1 MLAEQKD
8 FYERFYKG
16 LKRSK
21 TEKMKQGARLR
32 LIRELASANRPA
44 HRRILIAGCGGG
56 EDAGIFPE
64 KVIAFDL
71 SFTAVKTAKQSFPQN
86 IYLVSDAGYIPFKD
100 NMFDCIICS
109 EVIEHVPYPQKI
121 LTEFYRLLRQNGEL
135 ILSTPNWLSWW
146 GLARKLAEF
155 ILRKPVTARGQP
167 IDNWYTL
174 KTLQEK
180 LEQNFIIVER
190 RAIWYY
196 PPTGRGNFLIPDSV
210 VLPIFRFFQR
220 LDYSL
225 GRILPDIGGHIIAV
239 RGIKNVS

>member
-1 MLAEQKD
+1 MLKKQKD
-8 FYERFYKG
+8 FYERFYKD
-16 LKRSK
+16 LKRNK
-21 TEKMKQGARLR
+21 TEKMKQESRLR
-32 LIRELASANRPA
+32 LIRKLANADRSA

-56 EDAGIFPE
+56 GDAGIFPQ

-71 SFTAVKTAKQSFPQN
+71 SFTAVKAAQQSFPQN
-86 IYLVSDAGYIPFKD
+86 IYLVSDAEYIPLKD
-100 NMFDCIICS
+100 NTLDCIICS

-135 ILSTPNWLSWW
+135 ILSAPNWLSLW

-155 ILRKPVTARGQP
+155 ILRKPVTACGQP

-180 LEQNFIIVER
+180 LEQNFIIAER

-196 PPTGRGNFLIPDSV
+196 PPTGKGNFIIPDPI
-210 VLPIFRFFQR
+210 VLPIFRFLQR